1 MTEASLQ
8 VPIVRIRDGVR
19 HHAVDVAAE
28 EAALEVRVNGSSYGV
43 LMRTPGDDR
52 RLTAGFLLS
61 ERLVAGVDD
70 IALIEHCTDLSDGGA
85 PSSAIVQVTL
95 EPAAAARAS
104 ALRATR
110 REIMASAACGVCGRE
125 AIDSLCRSLAPL
137 TADSRVS
144 AAVIAQLPE
153 LLRQHQPMF
162 STTGGLHAA
171 AIFDCRGAV
180 LATAEDVGRHN
191 AVDKVIGDRLL
202 RDELPV
208 GDGVLCVSGRTSFEI
223 VQKAWCAGIPV
234 VASVSAP
241 SSLAVS
247 LAASAGMT
255 LIGFVRAG
263 GCNVYTRAERVV

>member
-1 MTEASLQ
+1 MTDVSIQ

-19 HHAVDVAAE
+19 HDAVDVAAA

-52 RLTAGFLLS
+52 RLAAGFLFS
-61 ERLVAGVDD
+61 ERLVTCLDD
-70 IALIEHCTDLSDGGA
+70 IALIEQCTDGSDSDS
-85 PSSAIVQVTL
+85 PSPAIAQVTL

-104 ALRATR
+104 ALRMTR

-125 AIDSLCRSLAPL
+125 AIDSLCQSLVPL
-137 TADSRVS
+137 TAESRVP
-144 AAVIAQLPE
+144 AAVIAQLPD

-162 STTGGLHAA
+162 SSTGGLHAA
-171 AIFDCRGAV
+171 ALFDCGGAV

-191 AVDKVIGDRLL
+191 AVDKVIGARLL
-202 RDELPV
+202 RDALPV

-223 VQKAWCAGIPV
+223 VQKAWCAGVPV

-247 LAASAGMT
+247 LAARAGMT

-263 GCNVYTRAERVV
+263 GCNIYTRAERVV